1 MDEKNGFR
9 GFFES
14 PFAEDYIAYNEYLV
28 RHSVMGISASCE
40 FLRELADKQGTQKDS
55 ELIEGILTM
64 CCDLMRNV
72 ELSKALISSREG
84 AECCGTVRTDNFLA
98 EFAEK
103 CEAVTAGKCRVVLK
117 DCASAFVRTDADI
130 LRMLLLSFIR
140 RYSLANTA
148 DKNEFEAFC
157 EETVENVII
166 KIRASGTF
174 VDGENIGLP
183 DVFEVYPEETAK
195 GLAAR
200 IGAEARLSGN
210 EIVVEIPLPD
220 GNASAVLEAP
230 FPEIGESFFEPF
242 NLMLRDLL

>member
-9 GFFES
+9 DFFES

-28 RHSVMGISASCE
+28 RRSVMGISASCE
-40 FLRELADKQGTQKDS
+40 FLRELAEKHGTKKDG

-64 CCDLMRNV
+64 CCDLMRNA
-72 ELSKALISSREG
+72 ELSKALVSPHDG
-84 AECCGTVRTDNFLA
+84 AEHSGMIRTDAFLA
-98 EFAEK
+98 ELAEK
-103 CEAVTAGKCRVVLK
+103 CVAVTAGRCRVTLK
-117 DCASAFVRTDADI
+117 DCAAAFVRADANI

-140 RYSLANTA
+140 RYSLANAA
-148 DKNEFEAFC
+148 DNSGFEAFC
-157 EETVENVII
+157 EETGENVKII
-166 KIRASGTF
+166 IRAAGTF

-183 DVFEVYPEETAK
+183 DVFENYPEETVK

-200 IGAEARLSGN
+200 IGAEAQLGSN

-220 GNASAVLEAP
+220 GNESAVLEAP
-230 FPEIGESFFEPF
+230 SPEIGESFFEPY